1 MPTITF
7 IQRRTLRPL
16 AVTAYTVVN
25 CLGPGRRAT
34 LEALAARRSGLMPCA
49 FDDARID
56 ACAGQIPDSL
66 LAPVTGDL
74 VRFDCRNHRIAQLA
88 LGQDGFEGAVRDAAS
103 RLGHDR
109 VAVVLGTSTS
119 GILQT
124 ELAYRERDPAS
135 GALPAGFH
143 YATTH
148 STYSLTAYVQQ
159 RLGLTGPSLVVSTA
173 CSSSAKVFGAAARM
187 IAAGWCDAAVVG
199 GADSLCL
206 TTLYG
211 FNSLQ
216 LLSRGR
222 CRPFDVARDGI
233 SIGEGG
239 GFALLQPAETAPPGS
254 LALLGVG
261 ESSDGYH
268 MSSPHPEGL
277 GAKLAMQRALCA
289 AGLRAED
296 IDYINLHGTG
306 TRSNDSSEGK
316 AVHDLFGRNTP
327 ASSIK
332 GALGHTLGACGIQE
346 AVACLLAIENG
357 FVPGSASTQTV
368 DPAIEVDY
376 AVENRPARVARAMS
390 NSFGFGGSNC
400 TLVFGRLPA

>member
-1 MPTITF
+1 
-7 IQRRTLRPL
+7 LRPL
-16 AVTAYTVVN
+16 AITVYTAVN
-25 CLGPGRRAT
+25 CLGLGRQAM

-56 ACAGQIPDSL
+56 ACAGQIPDSQL
-66 LAPVTGDL
+66 TPITGNLAQ
-74 VRFDCRNHRIAQLA
+74 FDCRNQRIAQLA
-88 LGQDGFEGAVRDAAS
+88 LGQDGFEDAVRGAAS
-103 RLGHDR
+103 RLGKDR
-109 VAVVLGTSTS
+109 IAVVLGTSTS
-119 GILQT
+119 GIFQT
-124 ELAYRERDPAS
+124 ELAYRQRDPAT
-135 GALPAGFH
+135 GALPAWFH

-148 STYSLTAYVQQ
+148 STYSLAAYVQR
-159 RLGLTGPSLVVSTA
+159 RLDLAGPSLVVSTA

-211 FNSLQ
+211 FDSLQ
-216 LLSRGR
+216 LLSRSR

-239 GFALLQPAETAPPGS
+239 GFALLQAPETAPPGT

-277 GAKLAMQRALCA
+277 GAKLAMQHALSA

-306 TRSNDSSEGK
+306 TRSNDAAEGR

-346 AVACLLAIENG
+346 AAACLLAVENG
-357 FVPGSASTQTV
+357 FIPGSANTQTV
-368 DPAIEVDY
+368 DPAIEIDY
-376 AVENRPARVARAMS
+376 ALENRAARVAYAMS

-400 TLVFGRLPA
+400 TLVFGRLPQ

>member
-1 MPTITF
+1 M
-7 IQRRTLRPL
+7 RRDPFKNQDLRPL
-16 AVTAYTVVN
+16 AITAYTAVN
-25 CLGPGRRAT
+25 CLGAG
-34 LEALAARRSGLMPCA
+34 LAAMLQALLERRSGLMPCT

-56 ACAGQIPDSL
+56 GHAGQIPDSL
-66 LAPVTGDL
+66 LTPVTGEL
-74 VRFDCRNHRIAQLA
+74 EQFDCRNQRIAHLA
-88 LGQDGFEGAVRDAAS
+88 LRQDDFQDKAQRAARRVGA
-103 RLGHDR
+103 DR

-124 ELAYRERDPAS
+124 ELAYRERHPAS
-135 GALPAGFH
+135 GALPANFH

-148 STYSLTAYVQQ
+148 NTYSLAAFVQ
-159 RLGLTGPSLVVSTA
+159 RSLGLNGPSLVISTA

-206 TTLYG
+206 TTLHG
-211 FNSLQ
+211 FASLQ
-216 LLSRGR
+216 LLSATR
-222 CRPFDVARDGI
+222 CRPFDVSRDGI

-239 GFALLQPAETAPPGS
+239 GFALLERAESAPAGS

-268 MSSPHPEGL
+268 MSSPHPQ
-277 GAKLAMQRALCA
+277 GAGARLAMQSALRA
-289 AGLRAED
+289 AGLEAGK

-306 TRSNDSSEGK
+306 TRSNDAAEGL
-316 AVHDLFGRNTP
+316 AVHAVFGAHTP

-346 AVACLLAIENG
+346 AVACFLAIENG
-357 FVPGSASTQTV
+357 FIPGSANTQTP
-368 DPAIEVDY
+368 DPGIRIDY
-376 AVENRPARVARAMS
+376 AVEPRPAGLARVMS

-400 TLVFGRLPA
+400 ALVFGRLPQ